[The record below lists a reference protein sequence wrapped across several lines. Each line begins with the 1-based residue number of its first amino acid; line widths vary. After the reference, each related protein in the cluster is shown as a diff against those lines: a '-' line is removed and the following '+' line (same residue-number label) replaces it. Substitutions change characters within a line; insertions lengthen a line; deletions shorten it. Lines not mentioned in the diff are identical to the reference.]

1 MARHCETFEHTA
13 DLGLEARADSLTEL
27 FEALGE
33 GLGEQVCAAGQVQLR
48 ESRRVE
54 ITLDAA
60 ESPAGPDPDAL
71 GLETLVVDFL
81 TELLRLFHLEK
92 FLIGRVRVERCG
104 GTSVTA
110 EVTGESYDPARH
122 ELGVEIKAVTYH
134 QLRVAREGDGWTARV
149 ILDI

>member
-13 DLGLEARADSLTEL
+13 DLGLEARADSPAEL

-33 GLGEQVCAAGQVQLR
+33 GLCRQICQPGNVRLKD
-48 ESRRVE
+48 SRRVE
-54 ITLDAA
+54 VAASPGAA
-60 ESPAGPDPDAL
+60 EPDAS
-71 GLETLVVDFL
+71 GLEFLAVDFL
-81 TELLRLFHLEK
+81 RELLRLFHLEK
-92 FLIGRVRVERCG
+92 FLIGRIRVERCDE
-104 GTSVTA
+104 TSVAA

-134 QLRVAREGDGWTARV
+134 QLTVARQGGGWLARV